1 MVGCNQDLGSQRH
14 IVREAELR
22 ASLLALRNQLPSGQ
36 ELGQVWVRGAQVRLT
51 DPMTEWVTNP
61 LSQATSL
68 ERQSG
73 SPSDAPC
80 EAGPSSAGAGR
91 KTRIKR
97 ELSEEPRR
105 PSVQPEMVVEEEEEE
120 VEVVD
125 EEEEGEVE
133 VVDEVEEMEVE
144 VELETEVEMEV
155 KVEQETQAGAV
166 PTGGDTP
173 LDAGPSDSLPPVPLP
188 QPIISSAQDRC
199 RSSSKRP
206 HIKHHVTARQASRI
220 AATTVSLVSDDE
232 QDATPAAAPL
242 AAATV
247 GAPSNTPA
255 VATYAVTTPAV
266 GPAAAQGANDPQ
278 AAVLYSA
285 VRLQLRPR
293 WVDPLVG
300 CVVWAKLPGFPSWPA
315 VVRLVRES
323 QAQVRFCGTHDL
335 GVVAK
340 DKLVYFSE
348 QPTLREERLGDKG
361 RWSSALWL
369 GKFDAAVAEATARVD
384 GSWEAQEDEEE
395 DLVEESEEESEEEV
409 QTQEVEG
416 DDVTRHKRVR
426 CRECSGCLT
435 TDCGECKHCLDK
447 SKFGGPDTIR
457 QACVHRTC
465 EQLRG
470 RPEGLPS
477 RRDGPRWQP
486 TAEQKA
492 RWASCWASCDR
503 CGKWRLLRVDA
514 SELPTGEWWCGHAI
528 CDSARSS
535 CHSPQELTEA
545 QIDGE
550 AMAQFAAG
558 FPLQRSKQSQCTHG
572 YRGVNHTGWGVYQ
585 AKGRGGALLG
595 TYKTAVEASVC
606 FARYCAEEEEKDEEE
621 PLQLELSSTLKTGY
635 AGVAALSGGLFRATS
650 QDGVCLG
657 RRFVTAADAAVA
669 RATHGRELN
678 KQVDAEEREE
688 SQQSWH
694 SCWVSCDRCSQW
706 RLLLG
711 MRDNEL
717 PPTWVCE
724 DSPDPSHNHCEQ
736 PEAVE
741 ADDDCDEL
749 ATQAAG
755 WSLHIAEGRSSYV
768 GVCWRAS
775 RLTKPFEAANEAG
788 HSLGF
793 FLTAVEAAICVARFK
808 QQLLLRDASSLPL
821 YGTLPALSRPSRNTS
836 CTRECS

>member
-1 MVGCNQDLGSQRH
+1 M
-14 IVREAELR
+14 
-22 ASLLALRNQLPSGQ
+22 
-36 ELGQVWVRGAQVRLT
+36 
-51 DPMTEWVTNP
+51 
-61 LSQATSL
+61 
-68 ERQSG
+68 
-73 SPSDAPC
+73 
-80 EAGPSSAGAGR
+80 
-91 KTRIKR
+91 
-97 ELSEEPRR
+97 
-105 PSVQPEMVVEEEEEE
+105 
-120 VEVVD
+120 
-125 EEEEGEVE
+125 
-133 VVDEVEEMEVE
+133 
-144 VELETEVEMEV
+144 EVEME
-155 KVEQETQAGAV
+155 QESEAGAV
-166 PTGGDTP
+166 PMGGDTP
-173 LDAGPSDSLPPVPLP
+173 LDAGPSDPPPLLPLP
-188 QPIISSAQDRC
+188 QPTISSDQDRC

-206 HIKHHVTARQASRI
+206 HIKHVTARQASRI

-247 GAPSNTPA
+247 GAPVNTPA
-255 VATYAVTTPAV
+255 VATPAV
-266 GPAAAQGANDPQ
+266 APAAAQGANDPQ

-340 DKLVYFSE
+340 DNLVHFSE
-348 QPTLREERLGDKG
+348 RPAWRDERLGDKG
-361 RWSSALWL
+361 RWSSLVWL
-369 GKFDAAVAEATARVD
+369 GKFDAALAEATARVD
-384 GSWEAQEDEEE
+384 GSWEAEEDEEE

-409 QTQEVEG
+409 QTQEVKE
-416 DDVTRHKRVR
+416 DEVTRHRRPR
-426 CRECSGCLT
+426 CRECAGCLT
-435 TDCGECKHCLDK
+435 IDCGECKCCLDK
-447 SKFGGPDTIR
+447 PKFGGPDKLR
-457 QACVHRTC
+457 QACVHRAC
-465 EQLRG
+465 EQLRE
-470 RPEGLPS
+470 RPEGQVA
-477 RRDGPRWQP
+477 RTRDGPRWQP

-535 CHSPQELTEA
+535 CHSPQELTVA

-550 AMAQFAAG
+550 AMALSVAG
-558 FPLQRSKQSQCTHG
+558 FPLQRSKQSRCTHG

-585 AKGRGGALLG
+585 AKGRGGAVLG

-606 FARYCAEEEEKDEEE
+606 FARYCEEEEEVAEEE
-621 PLQLELSSTLKTGY
+621 PLRLELSSTLKTGY

-678 KQVDAEEREE
+678 KQIDAEEREE
-688 SQQSWH
+688 CQQSWH

-711 MRDNEL
+711 VRDNKL

-724 DSPDPSHNHCEQ
+724 DSPDPSYNRCEQ

-741 ADDDCDEL
+741 ADDDSDEL
-749 ATQAAG
+749 VTQAAG
-755 WSLHIAEGRSSYV
+755 WRLHLAEGRSSYV

-775 RLTKPFEAANEAG
+775 RLTKPFEAANEVG
-788 HSLGF
+788 DSLGF
-793 FLTAVEAAICVARFK
+793 FLTAVEAAVCVARFK
-808 QQLLLRDASSLPL
+808 QQLLLRDVSSLPS
-821 YGTLPALSRPSRNTS
+821 YGTLPALSRPSRSTS
-836 CTRECS
+836 CTQECS